1 MTQLSLSSVNNRN
14 LFSNHYLENVL
25 PTLPEWSQEEH
36 IQAYA
41 KIKSIYQREGAFL
54 TPQMKEAQIE
64 ERFFRPI
71 FRSLRLEF
79 EVQERVAETAEF
91 PDYAFF
97 KSRADLEVAHREGV
111 SFYDRA
117 LAVGEVK
124 RWETPLDSFRKDRY
138 RRHKNPSFQI
148 WLYLH
153 QTKPKWGILSNGRK
167 WRLYREGRPM
177 DSYYEIDLV
186 SLLETDDV
194 EAFRYFYYF
203 FRVEAFLPALDKPPF
218 LTQVLEGSKDYAQEV
233 GENLKENVYRALRI
247 LAQGFLDR
255 PGNQLDPRNENHL
268 VRVQQNAMGLLYRLL
283 FVLYAEGRGL
293 VGEPSYLE
301 SSYSLYKLKR
311 EIADKIDGGKPILPS
326 GEAFWYRLKGLFD
339 LIDRGSE
346 ASGIDRDEFYVPPY
360 NGGLFEPDSN
370 QFLETKAIG
379 DRPLAEAIDLLTRAP
394 SNGGPLG
401 FVDYSTLDIRHLGS
415 IYEGLLEYRIQV
427 TSERMVAVGKRLLWT
442 PYEEYARTRKN
453 PKPFDSLAKENRAEA
468 GELYVGT
475 HKGERKASGSYYT
488 PEPIVEFIVEHSL
501 GPVVEQKWREART
514 SARPLRDATLSV
526 RVLDPSMG
534 SGHFLVGAI
543 EFLARKLL
551 EAIQSDLE
559 QGYLTEEETIAW
571 TPDWAKREVL
581 AHSIYGV
588 DLNELAVELAKVS
601 LWLTTISKEKPLS
614 FLDHRLKRGNSLM
627 ASWLKDLAFYP
638 SELLSGGAG
647 KVAANHEQTKL
658 ETTPFFDHLRS
669 VVGQI
674 DAIGDETRDDIEDKK
689 RLFEGLRQSEEYLR
703 IRDLADIRTGLFFSA
718 MPSDSRNARRQYGN
732 LTWAITTGDRSQWE
746 REVGSGWRRR
756 ALKEAKERAFFH
768 WELEFPDVFHGPDS
782 GFDAVVGNPPYVSF
796 GLGRVGK
803 LEDVEDKYL
812 RAAFPSS
819 AEYKISTYALFM
831 ELAVRLSRDGGRQ
844 GLILPDSFLVG
855 KYFSKVRSLLLSDT
869 LVSFVHFGEDFW
881 KTGDVGFPV
890 IWIGEKGTP
899 YPDDSHFLVIFAPSL
914 ELFVIGDVTERLH
927 DRTQP
932 MRNRRKRIRLFK
944 DASVVSLVEKIER
957 AQSVVSDLV
966 SMHHGIRSRVGRDK
980 IITRTAP
987 TGDPRWKR
995 GLVESNQVTRFNVEY
1010 RGDHILIDPKVLFKG
1025 GWDPEKIEECK
1036 ILVRRTGDSIIS
1048 AVDAEQYYHTNA
1060 LIYGNAV
1067 VGDAARTLRY
1077 VCGIFNSR
1085 LFTYYYRA
1093 VTAKEGRTFPQV
1105 EIDSLEELRVPPL
1118 PTESEASDPLVDDA
1132 VNRLD
1137 VLLEEGQTAEAC
1149 RLIQELHSGPRVVH
1163 HDLLVHLVEIIEE
1176 QLKLRDEASKSF
1188 LDWLEVASSS
1198 EIEVWN
1204 RKTVVRDFASR
1215 PFEDL
1220 VEVLRSNEENSRL
1233 RPHRNAEDLRAL
1245 RQNFDAALS
1254 ELRPLAERIETARI
1268 LMDLIVY
1275 SLHDLMP
1282 EEMAIAEGITLETVC
1297 KRYSL
1302 PVGEIAQGSPP
1313 TETID

>member
-1 MTQLSLSSVNNRN
+1 MNNRN

-41 KIKSIYQREGAFL
+41 KIKGIYQRERAFL

-71 FRSLRLEF
+71 FKSLGFEF
-79 EVQERVAETAEF
+79 EVQETVAETGEF

-97 KSRADLEVAHREGV
+97 KSRADLEAAHGEGV

-124 RWETPLDSFRKDRY
+124 RWETPLDSFRRDRY

-177 DSYYEIDLV
+177 DSYYEVDLV

-194 EAFRYFYYF
+194 EGFRYFYYF
-203 FRVEAFLPALDKPPF
+203 FRVEAFLPAMDKPPF
-218 LTQVLEGSKDYAQEV
+218 LTRVLKGSRDYAREV
-233 GENLKENVYRALRI
+233 GENLKENVYRTLRI

-255 PGNQLDPRNENHL
+255 PGNRLDPGNENHL
-268 VRVQQNAMGLLYRLL
+268 VLVQQNAMRLLYRLL

-293 VGEPSYLE
+293 LGEPSYLE
-301 SSYSLYKLKR
+301 SSYSLYKLKH
-311 EIADKIDGGKPILPS
+311 EIAQRIDRGKPILPS

-339 LIDRGSE
+339 LIDKGSE
-346 ASGIDRDEFYVPPY
+346 ALRINRDEFYVPPY

-370 QFLETKAIG
+370 EFLEIKAIG

-394 SNGGPLG
+394 SNGDPLG

-415 IYEGLLEYRIQV
+415 IYEGLLEYRIQLA
-427 TSERMVAVGKRLLWT
+427 SERVVAVGKKLLWT
-442 PYEEYARTRKN
+442 PYREYARTRKN
-453 PKPFDSLAKENRAEA
+453 PKPFESFAKENRAEA

-488 PEPIVEFIVEHSL
+488 PEPVVEFIVEHCL
-501 GPVVEQKWREART
+501 GPVVEQKWRQART
-514 SARPLRDATLSV
+514 SAKPLRDATLSV
-526 RVLDPSMG
+526 RVIDPSMG

-559 QGYLTEEETIAW
+559 QGYLSVEETTAC

-581 AHSIYGV
+581 AQCIYGV

-601 LWLTTISKEKPLS
+601 LWLATISKEKPLS

-627 ASWLKDLAFYP
+627 ASWLRDLAYYP

-647 KVAANHEQTKL
+647 KVSANHVQTKL
-658 ETTPFFDHLRS
+658 ETTPFLDHLRS

-689 RLFEGLRQSEEYLR
+689 RLFESLLQSEEYLR
-703 IRDLADIRTGLFFSA
+703 IKDLADIRTGLFFSA
-718 MPSDSRNARRQYGN
+718 TPPDSRDARRQYGN

-746 REVGSGWRRR
+746 KEAGSGWRRR
-756 ALKEAKERAFFH
+756 ALEEAKERAFFH
-768 WELEFPDVFHGPDS
+768 WELEFPDVFHGPSS

-803 LEDVEDKYL
+803 LDSREASYL
-812 RAAFPSS
+812 RTAFPSS

-831 ELAVRLSRDGGRQ
+831 ELAIRLSRDGERQ
-844 GLILPDSFLVG
+844 GLILPDSFLIG
-855 KYFSKVRSLLLSDT
+855 KYFSKVRSLLLSNT
-869 LVSFVHFGEDFW
+869 LVQFVHFGEDFW
-881 KTGDVGFPV
+881 ESGDVGFPV
-890 IWIGEKGTP
+890 IWIEEKGTP
-899 YPDDSHFLVIFAPSL
+899 DPDDSQFLATFAPTL
-914 ELFVIGDVTERLH
+914 ESIVTGKVIERPH

-932 MRNRRKRIRLFK
+932 LRNRRKRIRLFK
-944 DASVVSLVEKIER
+944 DASVASLVEKIER
-957 AQSVVSDLV
+957 AQSVVSDVV
-966 SMHHGIRSRVGRDK
+966 SLHHGVRSKVGRDK
-980 IITRTAP
+980 VITGTPP
-987 TGDPRWKR
+987 TEDPRWKR
-995 GLVESNQVTRFNVEY
+995 GLVQSNQVTRFHVEY
-1010 RGDHILIDPKVLFKG
+1010 RGDHILIDPELLFKG
-1025 GWDPEKIEECK
+1025 GWDPGKIEECK
-1036 ILVRRTGDSIIS
+1036 ILIRRTGDSIIS
-1048 AVDAEQYYHTNA
+1048 AVDAEHHYHTNA

-1067 VGDAARTLRY
+1067 FGDAARTLRY

-1118 PTESEASDPLVDDA
+1118 PTESEASDPLAANATD
-1132 VNRLD
+1132 RLD
-1137 VLLEEGQTAEAC
+1137 VLIEEGQTAEAC
-1149 RLIQELHSGPRVVH
+1149 RLIQELQSGPSVPH
-1163 HDLLVHLVEIIEE
+1163 HDLLVHLVEVVEE
-1176 QLKLRDEASKSF
+1176 LLKLREEASKRF
-1188 LDWLEVASSS
+1188 LDWLQVASSS
-1198 EIEVWN
+1198 EIDSWN
-1204 RKTVVRDFASR
+1204 GKTVVQDFASR

-1245 RQNFDAALS
+1245 RQNFDAASS
-1254 ELRPLAERIETARI
+1254 EIRPLAERIETARI

-1275 SLHDLMP
+1275 SLYDLMP
-1282 EEMAIAEGITLETVC
+1282 EEMAIAEGITLERVC

-1302 PVGEIAQGSPP
+1302 PVGEIAEGSAPP
-1313 TETID
+1313 ETVD